1 MDMMMW
7 GMPGMIVLG
16 LVFWGFLVAGVVA
29 VAWWLLRRS
38 RTSGRDTALDL
49 LRERYARGD
58 ITKEEFEERR
68 RHLAA

>member
-1 MDMMMW
+1 MDMMW
-7 GMPGMIVLG
+7 GMPGMIVVG
-16 LVFWGFLVAGVVA
+16 LVFWGFVVAGVVA

-38 RTSGRDTALDL
+38 RASRRDAALDL
-49 LRERYARGD
+49 LRERYAKGD